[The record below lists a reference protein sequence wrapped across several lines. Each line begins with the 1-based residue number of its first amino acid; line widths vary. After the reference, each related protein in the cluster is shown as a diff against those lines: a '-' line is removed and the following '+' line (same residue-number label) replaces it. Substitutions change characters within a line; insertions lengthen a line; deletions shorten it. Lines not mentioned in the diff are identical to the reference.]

1 MTIKEM
7 KERKRELG
15 YSYIQIAE
23 MTQLPVSTV
32 QKVLGGITKSP
43 RYETLRLLEEVLGE
57 KKESLVCEAE
67 AAYEVKREKRQGE
80 YTVEDYLT
88 WPEDERIELIDG
100 VIFYMDA
107 PVTKHQLITT
117 EIGTI
122 LRNYIKKNQGLC
134 IPFAAPIDVQLDK
147 DDKTMVQPDVF
158 VVCDRS
164 RLKNGRLYGAP
175 DFVIEVLSPSTR
187 KKDMFTKLA
196 KYANAD
202 VREYWIVDTDKK
214 RVLVYD
220 FESDDF
226 VKVYTFEDK
235 VPVGIFNGQ
244 CEVDFAEI
252 YDYIRFLYEE
262 E

>member
-1 MTIKEM
+1 
-7 KERKRELG
+7 
-15 YSYIQIAE
+15 

-43 RYETLRLLEEVLGE
+43 RYETLRLLEEVLGQ
-57 KKESLVCEAE
+57 KKESMVREAE
-67 AAYEVKREKRQGE
+67 VAYEVHREKRQGE
-80 YTVEDYLT
+80 YTVEDYLA

-107 PVTKHQLITT
+107 PVTKHQLIKT

-122 LRNYIKKNQGLC
+122 LRNYIKKNKGLC
-134 IPFAAPIDVQLDK
+134 IPFAAPIDVQLDM
-147 DDKTMVQPDVF
+147 DDKTMVQPDVLI
-158 VVCDRS
+158 VCDWS
-164 RLKNGRLYGAP
+164 KLKNGRLFGAS
-175 DFVIEVLSPSTR
+175 DFVAEVLSPSTR
-187 KKDMFTKLA
+187 KKDMYIKLS
-196 KYANAD
+196 KFANAD
-202 VREYWIVDTDKK
+202 VREYWIVDPDKK
-214 RVLVYD
+214 RVMIYD

-235 VPVGIFNGQ
+235 VSVAIFNGE

-252 YDYIRFLYEE
+252 YDYIHFLYEE